1 VLDTVR
7 LQSTTLGDS
16 DLGTTRFLERFAEGS
31 VTYRQARSSS
41 PWTLPSHASLF
52 TGLYATEHRVSAIAP
67 YLPPHLPT
75 LAERL
80 GAAGY
85 RTVAVSANAWVG
97 PDFGLQRGFERYV
110 RGWQLIDSE
119 TDFTGPDRLTAVDRA
134 ERFRTALRA
143 APTTSW
149 PRLFANALYAMYRSR
164 GHFHGS
170 RIARLTVRELEEAA
184 TDDRPLFLFVNF
196 LDAHMPYRPPGRHR
210 ECFGVSRRDA
220 VRVRQE
226 PTKYMVGCLDLTD
239 RDLDVLGSLYHAE
252 ISRLDEIMARFL
264 PRLEVLLG
272 PDAMVVVTS
281 DHGEN
286 VGEHGLLDHQFS
298 LHDTVLRVPL
308 LVRYPGGEA
317 AGERRDELV
326 QWQDLFA
333 TTLLLAGVDEPAT
346 PSSRLLPGPPGGPPR
361 DFLLAE
367 YPVLHPTPEMLLK
380 RYPGADISRI
390 DRTLT
395 AVVDTGLNKAI
406 SASDG
411 TVEVYE
417 TASDPWETRPLADAR
432 LLGRLEALRA
442 RASRQLRIDE
452 SAREDREIEA
462 GIRKQLEA
470 IGYL

>member
-1 VLDTVR
+1 
-7 LQSTTLGDS
+7 
-16 DLGTTRFLERFAEGS
+16 
-31 VTYRQARSSS
+31 
-41 PWTLPSHASLF
+41 
-52 TGLYATEHRVSAIAP
+52 
-67 YLPPHLPT
+67 
-75 LAERL
+75 
-80 GAAGY
+80 
-85 RTVAVSANAWVG
+85 
-97 PDFGLQRGFERYV
+97 
-110 RGWQLIDSE
+110 
-119 TDFTGPDRLTAVDRA
+119 
-134 ERFRTALRA
+134 
-143 APTTSW
+143 
-149 PRLFANALYAMYRSR
+149 
-164 GHFHGS
+164 
-170 RIARLTVRELEEAA
+170 
-184 TDDRPLFLFVNF
+184 
-196 LDAHMPYRPPGRHR
+196 
-210 ECFGVSRRDA
+210 
-220 VRVRQE
+220 
-226 PTKYMVGCLDLTD
+226 MVGCLDLTD